1 MTMSEPVLFAEDIA
15 RLRKIS
21 RWQARRWLKIIEEE
35 YGAAVVGQ
43 ARGRR
48 GVRRYT
54 TESALARIGPR
65 TGTAETRL
73 LAIMSDLERRIR
85 ALEEENRRA
94 RPHGAHRST

>member
-1 MTMSEPVLFAEDIA
+1 MTASEPMLFAEDIA

-21 RWQARRWLKIIEEE
+21 RWQARRWLEMIEAE
-35 YGAAVVGQ
+35 YGATVVGQ

-65 TGTAETRL
+65 TGSAEARL
-73 LAIMSDLERRIR
+73 LSIMSDLERRIR
-85 ALEEENRRA
+85 ALEEKIVERRA
-94 RPHGAHRST
+94 HRAHRGI